1 MAKTIKLPTCPYCHK
16 RISYVGSI
24 FLKTKGEYNCPRCK
38 CISNVVIS
46 RSAYAIAST
55 VCIAALLIVVLYT
68 ISGDHS
74 SFLGIACV
82 LAPFLIFYIA
92 VPFFV
97 QLVPCKDKSAVK
109 KIMDRTASDMPNEAA
124 YQAAMQTSA
133 KPVMLDVEEDF
144 SAKFMKAKSHN
155 KALYQEASNATEA
168 DALPHEPE
176 DIQNTRIAF
185 EINHETQMMAVDRE
199 LFPQNA
205 ETPQEETNATPEE
218 TPDSPFDQEA
228 SAPQEAAVPSEDH

>member
-68 ISGDHS
+68 ISGAPS

-82 LAPFLIFYIA
+82 LAPFLIFYI
-92 VPFFV
+92 VPRANTKSKQTFGRNTYEKIEFV
-97 QLVPCKDKSAVK
+97 C
-109 KIMDRTASDMPNEAA
+109 
-124 YQAAMQTSA
+124 
-133 KPVMLDVEEDF
+133 
-144 SAKFMKAKSHN
+144 
-155 KALYQEASNATEA
+155 
-168 DALPHEPE
+168 
-176 DIQNTRIAF
+176 
-185 EINHETQMMAVDRE
+185 
-199 LFPQNA
+199 
-205 ETPQEETNATPEE
+205 
-218 TPDSPFDQEA
+218 
-228 SAPQEAAVPSEDH
+228 